1 MSSLVFRQQL
11 NLFKHILQD
20 LEGLAASDGPEVQD
34 VFAAFELQKAWVQL
48 QLMISAV
55 QEAAPAMSSG
65 GPSSVERRRAV
76 GRCEL

>member
-34 VFAAFELQKAWVQL
+34 VFAAFELHKGWGQL
-48 QLMISAV
+48 QLMISAA
-55 QEAAPAMSSG
+55 QEAAPAISSG